1 VAVFDPADDIT
12 ITCEEAASLAGSEL
26 AYSNGEAGACLIA
39 GTVTGTLD
47 GSYDE
52 CGGSFTESWAFTDE
66 CGREITASRIITVEP
81 APEAAFEPADD
92 ITITCQEAATLTGSE
107 LAYSNGEAGACL
119 IAGTVTG
126 TLDGSYG
133 ECGGSFT
140 ESWAFTDECGRK
152 QLPSTPTITA
162 SRIITVEPAPV
173 AVFDPADDITI
184 TCEEAASLAGSEL
197 AYSNGEA
204 GACLIAGTVTG
215 TLDGSY
221 DECGGSF
228 TEAWTFIDACG
239 RTIEASRTITV
250 EPAPEAAFDPADD
263 ITITCE
269 EAASLAGSELA
280 YSNGEAGACLIA
292 GTVTGTLDG
301 AYGECGGS
309 FTESWS
315 FTDACGRTITASRV
329 ITVQPAP
336 VAVFDPADDITI
348 TCEEAASLAGSELAY
363 SNGEAGACLIA
374 GTVTGTLDGSY
385 DECGGSFT
393 ESWSFTDACGRTIT
407 ASRIITVQPAPEAS
421 FDPADDITIT
431 CEEAASLA
439 GSELAYSNGEAGA
452 CLIAGTVTG
461 TLDGSYGEC
470 GGSFTESWAFTDECG
485 REITASRIITV
496 EPAPE
501 AAFEPADDISITCQ
515 EAATLTGSELA
526 YSNGEAGA
534 CLIAGTVTGTLDGAY
549 GECGGSFTE
558 AWTFIDACGRTIEA
572 PEAAFEPA
580 DDHRTITVE
589 PAPEAAFEPADDI
602 TITCEEAATL
612 TGSELAYSNGE
623 AGACLIAGTV
633 TGTLDG
639 SYDECGGSFT
649 ESWAFTDECG
659 REITAS
665 RIITVQPA
673 PEATFDPADDI
684 SITCQEAATLTGSEL
699 AYSNGEAGAC
709 LIAGTV
715 TGTLDG
721 SYDEC
726 GGSFTESWSFT
737 DACGREIT
745 ASRIIT
751 VQPAPE
757 ASFDPADDITIT
769 CEEAASLAGSEL
781 AYSNGEAG
789 ACLIA
794 GTVTGTLDGSYDEC
808 GGSFTESWSF
818 TDACGRTITASRV
831 ITVQPAPVA
840 VFEAAD
846 DISITCEE
854 AATLTGSELAYSNGE
869 AGACLIA
876 GTVTGTLDG
885 SYDECGGSFTESWAF
900 TDECGREIT
909 ASRIITVEPAP
920 EAAFEPADDITITC
934 ERQEPAADPHLRRSR
949 QRACLLQRRSRRL
962 PDRRYRYRHAGRIV
976 WRVRRQLHG
985 ELELYRCVRTD
996 DHGVENNHG
1005 TTCTRSKL

>member
-1 VAVFDPADDIT
+1 MN
-12 ITCEEAASLAGSEL
+12 AG
-26 AYSNGEAGACLIA
+26 
-39 GTVTGTLD
+39 GT
-47 GSYDE
+47 
-52 CGGSFTESWAFTDE
+52 
-66 CGREITASRIITVEP
+66 ITASRIITVEP

-92 ITITCQEAATLTGSE
+92 ITITCEEAATLTGSE

-140 ESWAFTDECGRK
+140 ESWAFTDECGRE
-152 QLPSTPTITA
+152 ITA
-162 SRIITVEPAPV
+162 SRIITVEPAPE
-173 AVFDPADDITI
+173 AAFEPADDITI
-184 TCEEAASLAGSEL
+184 TCEEAATLTGSEL

-228 TEAWTFIDACG
+228 TE
-239 RTIEASRTITV
+239 
-250 EPAPEAAFDPADD
+250 
-263 ITITCE
+263 
-269 EAASLAGSELA
+269 
-280 YSNGEAGACLIA
+280 
-292 GTVTGTLDG
+292 
-301 AYGECGGS
+301 
-309 FTESWS
+309 SWS
-315 FTDACGRTITASRV
+315 FTDACGRTITASRI
-329 ITVQPAP
+329 ITVEPAP
-336 VAVFDPADDITI
+336 EAAFEPADDITI

-461 TLDGSYGEC
+461 TLDGSY
-470 GGSFTESWAFTDECG
+470 D
-485 REITASRIITV
+485 
-496 EPAPE
+496 
-501 AAFEPADDISITCQ
+501 
-515 EAATLTGSELA
+515 
-526 YSNGEAGA
+526 
-534 CLIAGTVTGTLDGAY
+534 
-549 GECGGSFTE
+549 ECGGSFTE

-572 PEAAFEPA
+572 S
-580 DDHRTITVE
+580 RTITVE

-737 DACGREIT
+737 DACGRTIT

-751 VQPAPE
+751 VEPAPE
-757 ASFDPADDITIT
+757 AAFEPADDITIT
-769 CEEAASLAGSEL
+769 CQEAATLTGSEL

-840 VFEAAD
+840 VFDPAD
-846 DISITCEE
+846 DITITCEE
-854 AATLTGSELAYSNGE
+854 AASLTGSELAYSNGE

-885 SYDECGGSFTESWAF
+885 SYDECGGSFTEAWRCLEHLSPMPAAEEAASLAGSGLAYSNGEAGACLI
-900 TDECGREIT
+900 TGTLDGELEAGRTIT
-909 ASRIITVEPAP
+909 ASR
-920 EAAFEPADDITITC
+920 
-934 ERQEPAADPHLRRSR
+934 H
-949 QRACLLQRRSRRL
+949 
-962 PDRRYRYRHAGRIV
+962 H
-976 WRVRRQLHG
+976 
-985 ELELYRCVRTD
+985 RT
-996 DHGVENNHG
+996 
-1005 TTCTRSKL
+1005 TRTRSGL